1 MSCCGV
7 KIEEPRNA
15 DLRRTYTPVQR
26 GFTFAGFTA
35 RMQVREFEGAP
46 DPALLD
52 ISMGA
57 TINGSVFTNV
67 GDAMVL
73 TIDSSD
79 LETLPVATPISDPV
93 NLVYDILLTDTTG
106 FVNKFVSGP
115 FIMKEG
121 VTR

>member
-1 MSCCGV
+1 MTCCGV

-52 ISMGA
+52 ITMIA
-57 TINGSVFTNV
+57 TANGSVFTNV
-67 GDAMVL
+67 GDAIVL
-73 TIDSSD
+73 TIDKDD
-79 LETLPVATPISDPV
+79 LETLPVASPISDPA
-93 NLVYDILLTDTTG
+93 NFVYDMLLIDQTG

-115 FIMKEG
+115 FIMREG